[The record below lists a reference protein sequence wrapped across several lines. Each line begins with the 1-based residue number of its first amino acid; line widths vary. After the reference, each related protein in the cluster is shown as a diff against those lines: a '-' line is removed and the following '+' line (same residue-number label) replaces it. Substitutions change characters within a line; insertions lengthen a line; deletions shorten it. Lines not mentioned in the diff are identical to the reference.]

1 MDLTTGWTSNA
12 CTPRLRALALAIFLL
27 LTGAT
32 LLSAAPADA
41 ATARMSVLQIKRHI
55 RLTCHTTNTAHCR
68 RHRRELGARTARR
81 RTRPAV
87 FQAGINGGSDPLYD
101 LPDVARLGAK
111 TARLEF
117 AVTASVDTI
126 RPVIAGYAQR
136 GVRVI
141 LLAGFDQGHLP
152 TTAAAQNTA
161 NWAREFGPGGTFWAN
176 RSDPQLA
183 VQDIEFGNET
193 SYRYQG
199 TQDQGATY
207 ALRFKDA
214 HTAIQNAN
222 PNVGLLAQADDQT
235 GSWIDDMFA
244 AVPDL
249 GSRVAGWTIHP
260 YGTDWATTRINR
272 LLTRTAAH
280 GASSTIP
287 IDVTEWGLST
297 DNGACLDD
305 NYGYDKCMTYATA
318 ASTLTT
324 TLQTLRTQLNGRLRN
339 FIVYRVSD
347 LAAPHADTN
356 REHYFGALHQDGS
369 DKGPYTTTIHNLL
382 TS

>member
-1 MDLTTGWTSNA
+1 MDRTTGWT
-12 CTPRLRALALAIFLL
+12 PYLRALALAVFLL
-27 LTGAT
+27 VLGAT
-32 LLSAAPADA
+32 LLSAARADA
-41 ATARMSVLQIKRHI
+41 ASAQARTSVLQIKRHI
-55 RLTCHTTNTAHCR
+55 RLTFRSNNTAHCR
-68 RHRRELGARTARR
+68 RHRRQLRSRMARYQRVASVSF
-81 RTRPAV
+81 RP
-87 FQAGINGGSDPLYD
+87 GINGGSDPLYD

-117 AVTASVDTI
+117 AVSASVDTI

-152 TTAAAQNTA
+152 TSAAAQNTA

-183 VQDIEFGNET
+183 VEHIEFGNET

-214 HTAIQNAN
+214 HTAIQSAN
-222 PNVGLLAQADDQT
+222 PKVGLLAQADDQT

-249 GSRVAGWTIHP
+249 ASRVAGWTIHP

-272 LLTRTAAH
+272 LLARTAAH
-280 GASSTIP
+280 GAPSTIP

-297 DNGACLDD
+297 DNGTCLDD

-324 TLQTLRTQLNGRLRN
+324 TLTNLRTQLNGRLRH
-339 FIVYRVSD
+339 FMVYRVSD

-356 REHYFGALHQDGS
+356 REHYFGALHQDGT
-369 DKGPYTTTIHNLL
+369 DKGPYTNAVRNLL
-382 TS
+382 TTS